1 MGTALAIWAGTVLRK
16 QTCKRCVE
24 HGRLVPSAIE
34 KTFLF
39 STSSFE
45 IVWEFLVAPK

>member
-1 MGTALAIWAGTVLRK
+1 MDTALAIWVATLFRK
-16 QTCKRCVE
+16 QTCKRTVE
-24 HGRLVPSAIE
+24 HGRLVASAIE